1 MRYPFLA
8 GAAVV
13 VMTAALAACGSSADG
28 NGSKAA
34 GAHSPA
40 ASGPAVTGPSAAGP
54 SAESPAEPGSGA
66 DTGAGT
72 GPTSEGPKVPADRIT
87 PATGSFTEEQKGYL
101 VNRVPQGMDP
111 AAVLQNGQETCDRI
125 GYLVKADREIAVG
138 AIVTGEIPE
147 AKPAIAHLCTQ
158 HRELVKEAARG
169 YPDGTHSGK
178 TLRPGRYHSVS
189 PTGSCSWQIAGV
201 GGKGLGSGT
210 SGSGKRVEI
219 TLPKTARTFTST
231 GCYAWLPE
239 GETG

>member
-8 GAAVV
+8 GAAVL

-34 GAHSPA
+34 GARSPA
-40 ASGPAVTGPSAAGP
+40 ASGPAATGPSAADP
-54 SAESPAEPGSGA
+54 AAEPGSGP
-66 DTGAGT
+66 GA
-72 GPTSEGPKVPADRIT
+72 GPTSEAPKVPADRIT

-101 VNRVPQGMDP
+101 VNRVPRGMDP
-111 AAVLQNGQETCDRI
+111 AAVLQTGQETCGRI
-125 GYLVKADREIAVG
+125 GYLVKADRETAVG
-138 AIVTGEIPE
+138 AIVTGEVPD

-158 HRELVKEAARG
+158 HRALVEEAARG
-169 YPDGTHSGK
+169 YPDGVHSGK

-189 PTGSCSWQIAGV
+189 PTDSCSWQIAGAD
-201 GGKGLGSGT
+201 GKDLGSGT